1 MRMKVFAVIPAFQEE
16 NRIAQTVQSVLP
28 FVDGIFVVDDG
39 SADQTAVVARCDSR
53 VRVLRLA
60 INRGQGSALRTG
72 TRAALSSGADVV
84 LHLDAD
90 GQHVPESIP
99 DLLQPIQMGTA
110 DVVFGSRFLGVEAE
124 GMPKMR
130 RRLLQ
135 CARLFNRLVL
145 GIPSTVTDPQSG
157 FRAFRSSVAQA
168 LQFEQDRMAH
178 CSEILRR
185 ATRSGIAWTEVPV
198 RVQYTAETIQKGQR
212 ARDAVKIV
220 WQLFVGL
227 FS

>member
-1 MRMKVFAVIPAFQEE
+1 MIPAFQEE
-16 NRIAQTVQSVLP
+16 KRIVQTVQSVLP
-28 FVDGIFVVDDG
+28 FVDGVFVVDDG
-39 SADQTAVVARCDSR
+39 SADQTAVCARCDSR
-53 VRVLRLA
+53 IRVLRLL
-60 INRGQGSALRTG
+60 INRGQGSALRVG
-72 TRAALSSGADVV
+72 TRAAIARGADIV

-90 GQHVPESIP
+90 GQHAPESIP
-99 DLLQPIQMGTA
+99 DVLHPLRTGLA

-124 GMPKMR
+124 GMPKIR
-130 RRLLQ
+130 RQLLRF
-135 CARLFNRLVL
+135 ARWFNYMVL
-145 GIPSTVTDPQSG
+145 GIPRSVTDPQSG
-157 FRAFRSSVAQA
+157 FRAFRSSVADR

-185 ATRSGIAWTEVPV
+185 VTRSDLLWIEVPV
-198 RVQYTAETIQKGQR
+198 RVRYTAETMQKGQR